1 MDILKR
7 LYENQIS
14 EKEAEKIVD
23 EMIERFH
30 AGKLKNSIEEIFQ
43 LDTYEYTA
51 WMYGASL
58 RIIAKWRYEG
68 WPKRCAVCRNKLDY
82 KKGGWF
88 VEFNRLLH
96 STCPSKKNWK
106 QKNFQTSIKIL
117 CFLVTSIDGITEYM
131 GYTAGNIAINF
142 DSYRK
147 KV

>member
-30 AGKLKNSIEEIFQ
+30 AGKSKNSIEEILQ

-68 WPKRCAVCRNKLDY
+68 WPKRCAVCRNKLVCCTVD
-82 KKGGWF
+82 
-88 VEFNRLLH
+88 
-96 STCPSKKNWK
+96 
-106 QKNFQTSIKIL
+106 I
-117 CFLVTSIDGITEYM
+117 
-131 GYTAGNIAINF
+131 
-142 DSYRK
+142 
-147 KV
+147 